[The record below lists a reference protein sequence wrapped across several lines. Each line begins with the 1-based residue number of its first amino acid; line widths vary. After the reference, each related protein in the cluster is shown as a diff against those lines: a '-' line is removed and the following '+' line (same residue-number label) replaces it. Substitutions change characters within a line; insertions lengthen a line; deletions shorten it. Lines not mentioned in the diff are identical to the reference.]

1 MRVSDPNTVC
11 PETSGIACD
20 PLAGPVTT
28 QTRTDA
34 AYGSAAAGVN
44 RVTPRI
50 YGLTALAC
58 LVFASG
64 CATTGTAAYPALEP
78 QSRAPAQP
86 ARTVALP
93 EGLAPATGMSGMEPV
108 ASESVRVGTGTFIN
122 RDMASRAPRSVAAE
136 GEVTFNFEGE
146 SLHAVIKAILG
157 DFLQENYVIAPGVQG
172 TVTFS
177 TARPLRGEQALS
189 ILEMLLRWNN
199 ATLVWQDGR
208 YTVLPIAQ
216 ALPGNLI
223 PRVGPAAAAR
233 GYEVRVVPL
242 QYISAVEME
251 KLLKPYAKPEAVI
264 NIDPARNMIVLGGT
278 AAELLNY
285 QQTVDIFDVDWLAG
299 MSIGTYRLEQA
310 EAGKIVTE
318 LEKIFGEGSGTPLAG
333 MFRFIPLEG
342 VNSII
347 VITPQPRYLSQVQE
361 WIERLDAGGS
371 QAGSRLYVYDV
382 KNVKATDLAGTL
394 GEIFGG
400 QARPA
405 SSAPG
410 GAVAPGLEPVRV
422 STLGRGEQ
430 PRFSNDAPPGGA
442 DGGAGAGTAQPF
454 FGGDGESGGAGS
466 GPIVDSAGGIAL
478 GADENVRVSA
488 VEENNQLLVKATSQ
502 QWESIRRVIERLDQI
517 PLQVHIEAKVVDV
530 TLNEELNYGVSWFI
544 ENAIENP
551 VIRGIAS
558 NRSSFSSQGAS
569 IVDGATNWNF
579 IAGRNI
585 QGVMDLLDSVTRT
598 EVLSAPSVMVLNNKS
613 ASVNVGI
620 QIPIQSVSIGGLP
633 GTGIGGGATQ
643 NSFTQFLQ
651 TGVTLTVTPRVNP
664 GGLVFMEIEQEDSS
678 PGATPAGGGNPPI
691 NNKTITTEVAV
702 QSGETLI
709 LGGLIKQ
716 SDGRGKS
723 GLPFLSRIPVVG
735 ALFGSHTTRSDRQEL
750 IVLITPR
757 VVASPQ
763 DARRITEDYMRQFRG
778 INPLRVINETPTADQ
793 P

>member
-1 MRVSDPNTVC
+1 M
-11 PETSGIACD
+11 
-20 PLAGPVTT
+20 
-28 QTRTDA
+28 TR
-34 AYGSAAAGVN
+34 
-44 RVTPRI
+44 RI
-50 YGLTALAC
+50 YGLMALAC
-58 LVFASG
+58 IVFASG
-64 CATTGTAAYPALEP
+64 CATTGGASYPALEP
-78 QSRAPAQP
+78 QPRASAQP
-86 ARTVALP
+86 ARTVPLP
-93 EGLAPATGMSGMEPV
+93 DGLASAEAPSPIQSEASPADT
-108 ASESVRVGTGTFIN
+108 VRVGTGTFIN
-122 RDMASRAPRSVAAE
+122 RDLASRAPRSVAAE

-242 QYISAVEME
+242 QYISAIEME

-264 NIDPARNMIVLGGT
+264 SIDPARNMLVLGGT
-278 AAELLNY
+278 AAELMNY
-285 QQTVDIFDVDWLAG
+285 LATIDIFDVDWLSG
-299 MSIGTYRLEQA
+299 MSVGTYRLEQA

-347 VITPQPRYLSQVQE
+347 VITPQPRYLGQVQE
-361 WIERLDAGGS
+361 WIERLDAGGNQS
-371 QAGSRLYVYDV
+371 GSRLYVYDV

-400 QARPA
+400 QAR
-405 SSAPG
+405 STRGGQG

-422 STLGRGEQ
+422 STLRRGEQ
-430 PRFSNDAPPGGA
+430 PRFANEGQAGADTGGA
-442 DGGAGAGTAQPF
+442 AVAQPF
-454 FGGDGESGGAGS
+454 FGGEGEAGGVAS
-466 GPIVDSAGGIAL
+466 GPIVDASGGIAL

-517 PLQVHIEAKVVDV
+517 PLQVHIEAKVVEVNLTDQ
-530 TLNEELNYGVSWFI
+530 LRYGVSWFL
-544 ENAIENP
+544 ENAI
-551 VIRGIAS
+551 S
-558 NRSSFSSQGAS
+558 NEGLRNLAAGRNSFSS
-569 IVDGATNWNF
+569 
-579 IAGRNI
+579 IAGSIARSSADAPLQTSWTFVGRDAVATI
-585 QGVMDLLDSVTRT
+585 AMLDSVSRT
-598 EVLSAPSVMVLNNKS
+598 QVISAPSLMVLNNKS
-613 ASVNVGI
+613 ATINVGA
-620 QIPIQSVSIGGLP
+620 QVPVQSVSIGGLP
-633 GTGIGGGATQ
+633 GTGTGTGTT

-651 TGVTLTVTPRVNP
+651 TGTTLTVTPRVNP
-664 GGLVFMEIEQEDSS
+664 GGLVFMEIEQDDST
-678 PGATPAGGGNPPI
+678 PVFADGATNPTV
-691 NNKTITTEVAV
+691 NNKTVSTEVAI

-709 LGGLIKQ
+709 LGGLI
-716 SDGRGKS
+716 SEEGGRTKA

-735 ALFGSHTTRSDRQEL
+735 GLFGEQSRTSNRREL

-757 VVASPQ
+757 VISNP
-763 DARRITEDYMRQFRG
+763 DEARRITEDYKRQFRG
-778 INPLRVINETPTADQ
+778 LQPLSTGAAQ
-793 P
+793 PSAAPGDGY